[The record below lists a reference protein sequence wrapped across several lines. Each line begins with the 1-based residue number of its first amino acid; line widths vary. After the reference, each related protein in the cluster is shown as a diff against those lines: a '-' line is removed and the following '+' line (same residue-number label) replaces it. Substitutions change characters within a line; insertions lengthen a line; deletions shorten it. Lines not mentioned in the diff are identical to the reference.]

1 MVPVPSRRRAVWR
14 RGEDVLVR
22 VARCC
27 VRELRPCSQPALQVM
42 PVLRLRRSLQ
52 DQAGVGMRRRH
63 RNVAGAFAVR
73 APTSVLGRRCLVV
86 DDVVTTGAS
95 ASEAVRALHQ
105 AGATVL
111 AVAAVCAAPR
121 RRRVFSEWSLD

>member
-1 MVPVPSRRRAVWR
+1 VLATVARTAA
-14 RGEDVLVR
+14 RGAPPVR
-22 VARCC
+22 VVSA
-27 VRELRPCSQPALQVM
+27 LRV
-42 PVLRLRRSLQ
+42 RRSLQ
-52 DQAGVGMRRRH
+52 DQAGLGIEQRR

-73 APTSVLGRRCLVV
+73 AGVSVAGRCCVVV

-95 ASEAVRALHQ
+95 SAEAVRALQQ

-111 AVAAVCAAPR
+111 AVAAVCATPR